1 MIRHRT
7 SIDRAIAALLLVAAL
22 SLGGQAVAQGQ
33 GPALVGVDEVSLE
46 PMSQTQGVVGRLVA
60 LDFSVVAARVE
71 GPVQEVEINVGDRVE
86 QGAVL
91 ARLDRAR
98 LEAEVA
104 LREAEI
110 EERSARLAAARA
122 ELSLYRQ
129 ELDRLEGLRRSAA
142 FSQGRYDDAASEVE
156 RARGQRGEA
165 EASLARARVARDLAV
180 LELGYAT
187 IEAPFHG
194 VVSERHVDAGEYVEI
209 GAPIATLI
217 NDRDLEIEAA
227 VPGGL
232 IDNLERGTVVTARLD
247 TGMTVEAA
255 VRAVVP
261 LEDTRTR
268 TRRVRFSADL
278 AGLDIPLAS
287 NQSAIVFVPVGEMRD
302 VVTVHKDA
310 VLSGPDGHS
319 VFVVGEDGTA
329 LPRPIAIGE
338 AVGNRFEV
346 VEGLA
351 PGDVVV
357 TRGNESL
364 RPGQAVRAQ
373 GS

>member
-1 MIRHRT
+1 MIGEN
-7 SIDRAIAALLLVAAL
+7 RAIAGAMAAL
-22 SLGGQAVAQGQ
+22 MLLAVLGLTGRAVAQGQ
-33 GPALVGVDEVSLE
+33 GPALVGVDEVSLA

-86 QGAVL
+86 RGAVL
-91 ARLDRAR
+91 ARLDQAR
-98 LEAEVA
+98 LAAEVA

-122 ELSLYRQ
+122 EVSLYRQ

-142 FSQGRYDDAASEVE
+142 FSQARYDDAAAEVE
-156 RARGQRGEA
+156 RSIGQRAEA
-165 EASLARARVARDLAV
+165 EASLARARVAHDLAV

-227 VPGGL
+227 VPGDL
-232 IDNLERGTVVTARLD
+232 IDNLDRGTVVTARLD
-247 TGMTVEAA
+247 SGLTVEAS
-255 VRAVVP
+255 VRAIVP

-278 AGLDIPLAS
+278 GSLDIPLAS
-287 NQSAIVFVPVGEMRD
+287 NQSAIVFVPVGEPRD

-319 VFVVGEDGTA
+319 VFVVAEDGTA
-329 LPRPIAIGE
+329 QPRPIALGE

-346 VEGLA
+346 VDGLA